1 MMLSPTISIIT
12 PSFNQG
18 KFLEKTIQSVLSQQY
33 PNTEYIIID
42 GGSSDD
48 SVNVIKKYENQLSY
62 WVSEKDRGQ
71 SHAFNK
77 GLAKATGE
85 IIGWINSDDI
95 YLGESLFQAAR
106 YFQDHST
113 VDIVFSDYWYID
125 ETGKFIKR
133 RKEIPFVNGVYLWTG
148 DCYHAN
154 CAGFFRKRVFEKI
167 GGLDESLHFGM
178 DYELYLR
185 AAKAG
190 CVFGHEREYWGA
202 YRLHGESKSIRSHH
216 LQQQDAMKILNRYKP
231 AMVSPLGIWYRR
243 EGFKLFRIIWKFF
256 LGSYFPPTSSAKA
269 L

>member
-1 MMLSPTISIIT
+1 MLFPTISIIT
-12 PSFNQG
+12 PSYNQG
-18 KFLEKTIQSVLSQQY
+18 KFLEKTIQSVFSQHY

-42 GGSSDD
+42 GGSSD
-48 SVNVIKKYENQLSY
+48 SSLSVIKKYEKDLSY

-95 YLGESLFQAAR
+95 YLGRCLFQAAR
-106 YFQDHST
+106 YFQDHPS

-125 ETGKFIKR
+125 GKDKFIKR
-133 RKEIPFVNGVYLWTG
+133 RKEIPFLNGVYLWTG

-167 GGLDESLHFGM
+167 GRLDETIHFGM
-178 DYELYLR
+178 DYEFYLR

-190 CVFGHEREYWGA
+190 CTFGHQREYWGA
-202 YRLHGESKSIRSHH
+202 YRLHGESKSVRSHH
-216 LQQQDAMKILNRYKP
+216 LQKQDALRIVSAYKP
-231 AMVSPLGIWYRR
+231 ATVSALGAWCRQHGY
-243 EGFKLFRIIWKFF
+243 KLLRIIWKFF
-256 LGSYFPPTSSAKA
+256 LGSYFPATSSVKT